1 MTTTEGPT
9 INFAGDKAYV
19 GAQGQYVTVNDG
31 IHINRTQT
39 SEEIYDEGIGYL
51 LRGNAEQARTRIR
64 QAMARG
70 YETNEVLFHWLLAML
85 SGRTLREF
93 SDEERRELEKMRPRY
108 IAVTGDSWAPCV
120 QILAGL
126 LDLALPDL
134 AASDK
139 CGPSADLSTL
149 KARIDALPLDQQDL
163 IRPHLELFLTG
174 QEQND
179 LWESEVRRAGQL
191 QFDGNRKDRVW
202 MYYHPDPKP
211 LRLPEP
217 AEPRVTPADRRRM
230 HITGILFAVAF
241 GFFGAELLWHG
252 AVSGA
257 FAFVVAGSGAITAA
271 EADLRRRLVPIRHRA
286 EQPGALLHTSAAA
299 DPKLVRDV
307 QKLFDTC
314 LERYEEDTTVR
325 KQFKTDFAERLSA
338 ERSEI
343 ISLCLEA
350 GASAHQACWLIRHR
364 CRQLLQRW
372 RQSGWQRWS
381 SAPHPGPLTA
391 VADATGVTL
400 AILGCGWAVYGMRV
414 DPATDAIGLAAVLL
428 TGLLAWRSWLPIPQ
442 ERERF
447 RVESRRHEERQQDI
461 DAALAPWAQRLLD
474 GRPTDK
480 DMFTWQAADRIMLL
494 HKALTQFE
502 LRRSRLV
509 LHAFL
514 EERSP
519 FSRTGHTEDGQG
531 YFAENYQVL
540 IFLLVKEGLRMAK
553 SRLNFVTGSASIRE
567 RRDFRYDS
575 IVAVTVTPSGS
586 GRDNFTLQLI
596 SGEPIALTARGR
608 DPLVASSPDS
618 ADTTENEAPLQAAP
632 TDSALRMLE
641 GIAAEG
647 QSWLKGRTWSQT

>member
-1 MTTTEGPT
+1 
-9 INFAGDKAYV
+9 
-19 GAQGQYVTVNDG
+19 
-31 IHINRTQT
+31 
-39 SEEIYDEGIGYL
+39 
-51 LRGNAEQARTRIR
+51 
-64 QAMARG
+64 
-70 YETNEVLFHWLLAML
+70 ML

-179 LWESEVRRAGQL
+179 LWESEVRRAEQL

-217 AEPRVTPADRRRM
+217 AEPQVTPADRRRM
-230 HITGILFAVAF
+230 HLTGVLFAVAF

-286 EQPGALLHTSAAA
+286 EQPGALIRSTAAA

-314 LERYEEDTTVR
+314 LERYEKDAATR
-325 KQFKTDFAERLSA
+325 NKFKTDFTERLSA
-338 ERSEI
+338 ECSEI

-350 GASAHQACWLIRHR
+350 G
-364 CRQLLQRW
+364 
-372 RQSGWQRWS
+372 
-381 SAPHPGPLTA
+381 
-391 VADATGVTL
+391 
-400 AILGCGWAVYGMRV
+400 
-414 DPATDAIGLAAVLL
+414 GLCARS
-428 TGLLAWRSWLPIPQ
+428 LLAHPAPLPPVAPALAQ
-442 ERERF
+442 
-447 RVESRRHEERQQDI
+447 RRL
-461 DAALAPWAQRLLD
+461 AALATGTAPGPAHRSRRRDRRNTGDPGLRLGRLRNARGPGD
-474 GRPTDK
+474 GRYRIGRRVAYRSPGVAVL
-480 DMFTWQAADRIMLL
+480 AAD
-494 HKALTQFE
+494 
-502 LRRSRLV
+502 
-509 LHAFL
+509 
-514 EERSP
+514 SP
-519 FSRTGHTEDGQG
+519 GKRTVPGG
-531 YFAENYQVL
+531 
-540 IFLLVKEGLRMAK
+540 IP
-553 SRLNFVTGSASIRE
+553 
-567 RRDFRYDS
+567 
-575 IVAVTVTPSGS
+575 AV
-586 GRDNFTLQLI
+586 
-596 SGEPIALTARGR
+596 
-608 DPLVASSPDS
+608 
-618 ADTTENEAPLQAAP
+618 
-632 TDSALRMLE
+632 
-641 GIAAEG
+641 
-647 QSWLKGRTWSQT
+647 